1 MFWVLFF
8 FSLFMFSFGVVV
20 RFEICKAIFSP
31 LSVTVEE
38 EREVVYVLSAMAGVI
53 ILAVLASWLYSLA
66 MLISI
71 LPGIGGV
78 LFGEAIYFGWERIR
92 QEKEDAKY
100 RDLFD
105 PMI

>member
-8 FSLFMFSFGVVV
+8 FSLFMFSLGVVV

-71 LPGIGGV
+71 LPELV
-78 LFGEAIYFGWERIR
+78 ECYSERR
-92 QEKEDAKY
+92 FTSAGNEFDRRRRDAKY